1 MNRSKSDDTGGT
13 TDLKTFNAQ
22 GWNTVKEPGSY
33 VCNDTGRLLRVPTEA
48 VKNQAHPIIEYFGP
62 KGPSAVTRLSEDPR
76 LAIPALRTL
85 AGTAK
90 IKPQF

>member
-1 MNRSKSDDTGGT
+1 MSLSKSDNASGT
-13 TDLKTFNAQ
+13 TGTRKFTAQ
-22 GWNTVKEPGSY
+22 DWNTVKEPGCY

-48 VKNQAHPIIEYFGP
+48 VKNQQHPIVEYFGP
-62 KGPSAVTRLSEDPR
+62 KGPSPVTRLSEDPQ